1 MERLNPGLNESAGR
15 VILAFLRR
23 AWRAFRRRQQRRQEM
38 RYLAQ
43 MSEHQL
49 RDIGLTP
56 GERSE
61 ALRRSS

>member
-23 AWRAFRRRQQRRQEM
+23 AWRGFRRRQQRRQEM

-43 MSEHQL
+43 MSDHQL

-56 GERSE
+56 GERTE
-61 ALRRSS
+61 ALRRYG

>member
-23 AWRAFRRRQQRRQEM
+23 AWRGFRRRQQRRQEM

-49 RDIGLTP
+49 RDIGLTA

>member
-23 AWRAFRRRQQRRQEM
+23 GWCWFWRRQQRRREM

-56 GERSE
+56 GERIE
-61 ALRRSS
+61 ALRRYD